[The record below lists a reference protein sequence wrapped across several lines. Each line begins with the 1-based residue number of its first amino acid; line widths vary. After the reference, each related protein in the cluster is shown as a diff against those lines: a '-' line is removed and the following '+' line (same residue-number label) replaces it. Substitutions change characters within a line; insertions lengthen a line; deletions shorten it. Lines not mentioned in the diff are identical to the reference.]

1 VAELSR
7 PVGLGLAARGSVSD
21 VVGWAD
27 QARRSGL
34 DSVWIHDSY
43 FERDA
48 VTYASA
54 IAAQVAGIR
63 VALGALNPLTRHPVL
78 VAMTVS
84 AIDEMAP
91 GRVILGMGTGLP
103 LRLAQM
109 GIPYTPE
116 AGVEAVSGAID
127 TMRALWSGQRV
138 PAAAPGLPPVQP
150 MFPPVH
156 RVPIYIAA
164 YRSAFLDLAGQKADG
179 YLARPAES
187 LPSLQRMLAR
197 LRAASVAAGRAE
209 DAVQVAGY
217 LLTLV
222 DRSRREALNRAK
234 REPFVIYMMSVQSDL
249 AMRRAGLDPEL
260 KDRIAAAW
268 RAEDYHRA
276 AGLIPDELLDAFM
289 LCGTREEVAAGAAA
303 YHAAGMGLPVLQP
316 VLQEQEHVR
325 EALAAAVEYGTA
337 AAVSAPLATA
347 APLGGAPTGTAAQL
361 GGAPPA
367 AAAPASLGPAPPAAD
382 APASPVPAGSA
393 PSAASSGQQGVPAGP
408 EAVRSPGRGRLGE
421 RRLGVADQLGRRV
434 GAWFEIIRPFSF
446 TASTVP
452 VAAAGALAAIDG
464 RFSWSLFVAALLAAV
479 LLHVGTNVTNEI
491 YDVRK
496 GIDDITS
503 PRASHALLKG
513 RLSEREAFVLAGTA
527 FAAAAAIGVGL
538 VAARG
543 WPVVVLGLLGLAGGF
558 GYTAPPLQY
567 KFHALGLPLVFLL
580 MGLLMVVGAY
590 YVVAGAFSWQ
600 AVVVSLPVG
609 LLVTAILQGN
619 EWRDVSD
626 DARAGISTLSIR
638 AGRRVAHLLYLSLVV
653 GAYVVLAL
661 AVAAG
666 ALPPSSLLAMLSL
679 PLLVRTIRAS
689 ELGAS
694 GQQRAIAMI
703 DLETAQLH
711 AAFGF
716 LLVAGLAIAAA
727 GQA

>member
-1 VAELSR
+1 
-7 PVGLGLAARGSVSD
+7 
-21 VVGWAD
+21 
-27 QARRSGL
+27 
-34 DSVWIHDSY
+34 
-43 FERDA
+43 
-48 VTYASA
+48 
-54 IAAQVAGIR
+54 
-63 VALGALNPLTRHPVL
+63 
-78 VAMTVS
+78 MTVS
-84 AIDEMAP
+84 ALDEMAP

-116 AGVEAVSGAID
+116 SGVEAVSGAID

-156 RVPIYIAA
+156 RVPVYIAA

-187 LPSLQRMLAR
+187 LPSLERMLAR
-197 LRAASVAAGRAE
+197 LRAATVAAGRPE
-209 DAVQVAGY
+209 GAVEVAGY

-222 DRSRREALNRAK
+222 DRTRREALNRAK

-268 RAEDYHRA
+268 RAEDYHA
-276 AGLIPDELLDAFM
+276 AAALIPDELLDAFM

-303 YHAAGMGLPVLQP
+303 YHAAGMDLPVLQP
-316 VLQEQEHVR
+316 VLREQEHVR
-325 EALAAAVEYGTA
+325 EVLAAAAEYGGAGA
-337 AAVSAPLATA
+337 AAR
-347 APLGGAPTGTAAQL
+347 G
-361 GGAPPA
+361 A
-367 AAAPASLGPAPPAAD
+367 AAAPA
-382 APASPVPAGSA
+382 AGA
-393 PSAASSGQQGVPAGP
+393 RAG
-408 EAVRSPGRGRLGE
+408 LDD
-421 RRLGVADQLGRRV
+421 RRLGAGARLARRL
-434 GAWFEIIRPFSF
+434 GAWSEIARPFSF

-452 VAAAGALAAIDG
+452 VAAAGALAAMDG
-464 RFSWSLFVAALLAAV
+464 RFSWPLFLAALVAAV

-513 RLSEREAFVLAGTA
+513 RLSEREAFVLAGVA
-527 FAAAAAIGVGL
+527 FAAAAAVGAGL

-567 KFHALGLPLVFLL
+567 KFRALGLPLVFLL
-580 MGLLMVVGAY
+580 MGPLMVVGAY

-600 AVVVSLPVG
+600 AVVVGLPVG
-609 LLVTAILQGN
+609 LLVAAILHGN
-619 EWRDVSD
+619 EWRDLSD

-638 AGRRVAHLLYLSLVV
+638 AGRRVAHLLYVSLVV
-653 GAYVVLAL
+653 GAYLAL
-661 AVAAG
+661 AMAVAAG

-679 PLLVRTIRAS
+679 PLLVRAIRAS
-689 ELGAS
+689 ELGAG

-716 LLVAGLAIAAA
+716 LLAAGLVIAAG
-727 GQA
+727 GQG